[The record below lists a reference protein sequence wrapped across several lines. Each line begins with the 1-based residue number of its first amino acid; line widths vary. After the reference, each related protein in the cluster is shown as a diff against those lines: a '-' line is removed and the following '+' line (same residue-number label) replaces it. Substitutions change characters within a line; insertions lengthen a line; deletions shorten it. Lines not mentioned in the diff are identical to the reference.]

1 MPRVDGIPH
10 LNIQAFGQVT
20 GWGIWQP
27 PFSVTLSSRVALG
40 EIGRK
45 AVYNTAHKTDS
56 PNKSRR
62 NKSPGRIWQ
71 NWDIIRQYKVTNDQR
86 SCRGM
91 VEKEGRVPQR
101 KTKEK
106 YALGIITLFPALKD
120 PLSAKGYEKF
130 YDAQSGSGFLAWRLK
145 TIQRKTKLEC
155 TKMKMQTAGWS
166 NTGEG
171 AASDCWQVGW
181 RIL

>member
-1 MPRVDGIPH
+1 M
-10 LNIQAFGQVT
+10 
-20 GWGIWQP
+20 
-27 PFSVTLSSRVALG
+27 
-40 EIGRK
+40 
-45 AVYNTAHKTDS
+45 
-56 PNKSRR
+56 
-62 NKSPGRIWQ
+62 
-71 NWDIIRQYKVTNDQR
+71 RQYKVTNDQR

-155 TKMKMQTAGWS
+155 TKMKMQTAGGPTQERELLQTVDKLDEEYCKES
-166 NTGEG
+166 ISLMNHTTDQEIVMQKIKETFNYRQRLIHN
-171 AASDCWQVGW
+171 SDESHT
-181 RIL
+181 ILLTTIHICKLNI